1 MAEIEDDEES
11 EGSSA
16 ELFFSAGE
24 RVDVK
29 DVEGPLEDALI
40 SAEQVRFQG
49 DSLYHRL
56 NSSSAP
62 SFVAA
67 WRLQVQLLRA
77 YDVLLAENNAVIE
90 ERKRTLNSG
99 LASGGS

>member
-1 MAEIEDDEES
+1 MAEIEDDAES
-11 EGSSA
+11 EESSA
-16 ELFFSAGE
+16 ERFFAEGE
-24 RVDVK
+24 RVDVEHL
-29 DVEGPLEDALI
+29 EGALEDAII
-40 SAEQVRFQG
+40 SAEQVRFEG
-49 DSLYHRL
+49 DSLYYHL

-67 WRLQVQLLRA
+67 WRLHVQLLRA
-77 YDVLLAENNAVIE
+77 YDVLLAEYNAVIE